1 MKRDARFY
9 FMNLCADV
17 ARSAAAA
24 ERGDGNALANSRAR
38 TEKTLR
44 YLRGEKNPAAYEE
57 GLLLVR
63 GFELARAAGTLG
75 AFRANLGALVRPFV
89 LHIGI

>member
-1 MKRDARFY
+1 MKKDARFY

-24 ERGDGNALANSRAR
+24 SRGDEEGFAYSRTR
-38 TEKTLR
+38 MGKTLQ
-44 YLRGEKNPAAYEE
+44 YLRSEKNPEAYEE

-63 GFELARAAGTLG
+63 GFKLARESGTLQS
-75 AFRANLGALVRPFV
+75 FRANMGALMRP
-89 LHIGI
+89 LARRERA